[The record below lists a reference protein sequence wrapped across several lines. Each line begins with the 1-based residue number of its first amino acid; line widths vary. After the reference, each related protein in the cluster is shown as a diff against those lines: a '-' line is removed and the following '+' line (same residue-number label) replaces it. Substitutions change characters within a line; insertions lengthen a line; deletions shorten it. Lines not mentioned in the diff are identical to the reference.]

1 MSDAVTLQYRAF
13 IAYSQHDA
21 GWAKWLQ
28 RWLEGF
34 RGDKDLIGR
43 DATGTIHTT
52 LRSIFCHPDN
62 SPSSHA
68 LTLAALDASHAL
80 IVICSPAAAK
90 SDNVSED
97 IRLFKSRH
105 PERPVIPLIVDGKPG
120 DPELE
125 CFPPALK
132 FKLDADGNIT
142 DEPSEVLAADAREE
156 GDGETLALAKM
167 VSRLLGVS
175 ADEVYHRSERGFRRA
190 KRADRRR
197 AWLRGGTAAVFLAL
211 VALTGVFTYSDS
223 LKFAHSVRY
232 EIQKQETLAGIEA
245 LVVKFGAIDSAG
257 TSTPEA
263 GPSVTEAIS
272 SISEGA
278 TLEPRYARALEL
290 LRAGKYQEAEPLLA
304 AVAEDKKRLAS
315 SKEAA
320 EALRNLASIA
330 AIADHGKA
338 RSNYAEAAAL
348 DRDHVEGMFWHGW
361 FQAEAGSLDEAE
373 TAYRRVIS
381 TAKAKE
387 DDWALYWA
395 RLGVGDI
402 RLSRGDLSA
411 AMAAYQAASEMA
423 DRLAKAD
430 PDKSDLP
437 VAYFKVGDV
446 LTAQGHLAE
455 ALTSYRKGLAIIERL
470 AQADPDN
477 TGWQRDL
484 IAIYGRVGSVLAQ
497 QGDEIAARDTFY
509 RGRAITA
516 RLNDLFADDAQ
527 LPMRLNVF
535 DAEIAKLEQA
545 PAAEPKLVQPKQAAR

>member
-1 MSDAVTLQYRAF
+1 MSDAVALQYRAF
-13 IAYSQHDA
+13 ISYSQHDA

-34 RGDKDLIGR
+34 RGEKDLIGR

-52 LRSIFCHPDN
+52 LRSIFCHPDD
-62 SPSSHA
+62 SASSQA

-120 DPELE
+120 DAALE

-132 FKLDADGNIT
+132 FKLDADGKIT
-142 DEPSEVLAADAREE
+142 DEPIEVLAADARAE

-167 VSRLLGVS
+167 VGRVLGVS

-197 AWLRGGTAAVFLAL
+197 AWLRGGIATVFLAL
-211 VALTGVFTYSDS
+211 VALTGVFTYSNS
-223 LKFAHSVRY
+223 VKFADLIRY
-232 EIQKQETLAGIEA
+232 EIQRQETLAGVEA
-245 LVVKFGAIDSAG
+245 LVAKFGAIDSAG

-290 LRAGKYQEAEPLLA
+290 LGAGKYQEAEPLLE

-320 EALRNLASIA
+320 EALRSLASIA

-338 RSNYAEAAAL
+338 RGYYAEAAAL

-361 FQAEAGSLDEAE
+361 FQAEAGSLNQAE
-373 TAYRRVIS
+373 TAYWRVIS
-381 TAKAKE
+381 TAKTKE

-402 RLSRGDLSA
+402 RLSRGDPSA
-411 AMAAYQAASEMA
+411 AIAAYQAASEMA
-423 DRLAKAD
+423 DRLAKSD

-446 LTAQGHLAE
+446 LMAQGHLTE
-455 ALTSYRKGLAIIERL
+455 ALQSYRKGLAIIERL
-470 AQADPDN
+470 AKADPDN

-497 QGDEIAARDTFY
+497 QGEKILARDTFY

-516 RLNDLFADDAQ
+516 QLKDRFTDDA
-527 LPMRLNVF
+527 LAKRLTAF
-535 DAEIAKLEQA
+535 EAEIAKLEQA
-545 PAAEPKLVQPKQAAR
+545 QAAEPRLVQPKQAAR

>member
-1 MSDAVTLQYRAF
+1 MNDAIALQYRAF
-13 IAYSQHDA
+13 ISYCHADA

-43 DATGTIHTT
+43 DATGTIHKT
-52 LRSIFCHPDN
+52 LRSIVCHPDD
-62 SPSSHA
+62 SSSSDA
-68 LTLAALDASHAL
+68 LTLAALDASRAL
-80 IVICSPAAAK
+80 IVICSPASAK
-90 SDNVSED
+90 SHNVIED

-105 PERPVIPLIVDGKPG
+105 PERPVLPLIVGGKPG
-120 DPELE
+120 DAELE
-125 CFPPALK
+125 CFPASLR
-132 FKLDADGNIT
+132 FKLDAEGRLT
-142 DEPSEVLAADAREE
+142 DERIEVLAADAREE
-156 GDGETLALAKM
+156 ADDKDLALAT
-167 VSRLLGVS
+167 LAAGLIGVS

-197 AWLRGGTAAVFLAL
+197 AWLRGSIATVFLAL

-223 LKFAHSVRY
+223 VKFADSIRY
-232 EIQKQETLAGIEA
+232 EIQSQETLAGVEA
-245 LVVKFGAIDSAG
+245 LVAKFGAIDSAG

-290 LRAGKYQEAEPLLA
+290 LGAGKYQEAEPLLE

-315 SKEAA
+315 SKAAA
-320 EALRNLASIA
+320 EALRSLASIA

-338 RSNYAEAAAL
+338 RGYYAEAAAL

-361 FQAEAGSLDEAE
+361 FQVEAGSLNQAE

-381 TAKAKE
+381 TAKTKE

-402 RLSRGDLSA
+402 RLSRGDPSA
-411 AMAAYQAASEMA
+411 ATAAYQAASEMA
-423 DRLAKAD
+423 DRLAKGD

-446 LTAQGHLAE
+446 LMAQGHLTE
-455 ALTSYRKGLAIIERL
+455 ALQSYRKGLTIIERL
-470 AQADPDN
+470 AKTDPEN

-484 IAIYGRVGSVLAQ
+484 LAIYGRVGSVLAQ
-497 QGDEIAARDTFY
+497 QGEKILARDTFY

-516 RLNDLFADDAQ
+516 QLKDRFTDDAR
-527 LPMRLNVF
+527 LPMRLTSF
-535 DAEIAKLEQA
+535 EAEIAKLEQA
-545 PAAEPKLVQPKQAAR
+545 QAAEPRLVQPKQAAR